1 MQTTPYVPAP
11 DVTTNANNG
20 THDEPTTSALGRA
33 VIRCSGTLGVVVG
46 IAWSALVIVVLVRT
60 PETTLARSCPNT
72 SLWAFLLVST
82 FVSVVPLLFIS
93 ICLAKRVQQ
102 LRCTAS
108 AGTTWLLLLLGVY
121 VWGVFCTF
129 HDACS
134 RDRLGDTSVFR
145 LSRAW
150 TLIVTVVMVL
160 VVAILGSGIIKT
172 CPACG
177 CAATTN
183 MNIVS

>member
-1 MQTTPYVPAP
+1 MQTTPYTPAP
-11 DVTTNANNG
+11 DVTTNDG
-20 THDEPTTSALGRA
+20 THDEEPSISVLGRA
-33 VIRCSGTLGVVVG
+33 VIRCSGILGVVFG
-46 IAWSALVIVVLVRT
+46 IAWSVRVIVVLVRT
-60 PETTLARSCPNT
+60 PETTLARSCPDT
-72 SLWAFLLVST
+72 SLWAFLLVAT
-82 FVSVVPLLFIS
+82 FVSVAPLTFIS
-93 ICLAKRVQQ
+93 ACLAKRVQQ
-102 LRCTAS
+102 PRCTTAAAS
-108 AGTTWLLLLLGVY
+108 AWLLLMLGVY

-160 VVAILGSGIIKT
+160 AVAILGSGVIKT

-177 CAATTN
+177 CAATTHN
-183 MNIVS
+183 NIV